1 MPEQPPDP
9 RHYDMRIP
17 PPSDPSKQRQT
28 EKPAADDSEAESNT
42 TKDTHVVR
50 GEDKEQQGRNSK

>member
-17 PPSDPSKQRQT
+17 PPPDPDKKDDSQ
-28 EKPAADDSEAESNT
+28 KPASGSSEEQGAEAQTGRDSGDEKSPSG
-42 TKDTHVVR
+42 R
-50 GEDKEQQGRNSK
+50 GQK

>member
-17 PPSDPSKQRQT
+17 PPHDPNTKPDSQ
-28 EKPAADDSEAESNT
+28 KPASDRSDGSANTGRENSVDD
-42 TKDTHVVR
+42 
-50 GEDKEQQGRNSK
+50 DKHSAGHSPK